1 MSQDR
6 IHSQKPSPGRPRSQ
20 EVTNAILSTTI
31 RLMEQHGYK
40 KLSMESIAKASG
52 AGKQT
57 LYRWWPTKA
66 ALVLE
71 AMKSQCE
78 LEIPVPDHG
87 TVRQDLSEYIQNTCN
102 LLNGPTGK
110 MIAALIV
117 ESQFDEDFSQMF
129 HKEFI
134 SSRREAL
141 ASILQKGVERGEIHS
156 SQTLDFLADLCYGP
170 IWYRLLNRH
179 APLDE
184 TFTQEIVTTILSL
197 KNGKVC
203 MK

>member
-1 MSQDR
+1 MIQESVT
-6 IHSQKPSPGRPRSQ
+6 SQKASPGRPRSQ
-20 EVTNAILSTTI
+20 EVTKAILSTAI
-31 RLMEQHGYK
+31 RLLEQNGYK

-78 LEIPVPDHG
+78 LEIPVPNHG
-87 TVRQDLSEYIQNTCN
+87 CVSQDLLEYVQNTCN
-102 LLNGPTGK
+102 LLNGPIGT
-110 MIAALIV
+110 MITALIV
-117 ESQFDEDFSQMF
+117 ESQFDEDFSQLF
-129 HKEFI
+129 NNEFI

-141 ASILQKGVERGEIHS
+141 KSILQKGVERGEIKS
-156 SQTLDFLADLCYGP
+156 TKDLDFLADLCYGP

-179 APLDE
+179 APMDKS
-184 TFTQEIVTTILSL
+184 FVQEIVKTILS
-197 KNGKVC
+197 
-203 MK
+203 